1 MEAGPLSIK
10 KIFSQDRRHLV
21 PLFQRPY
28 VWDKERQWEPL
39 WEDIRVVADR
49 LACAADVKPHFLGAI
64 VLDQVLQATGKIET
78 RLVVDGQQ
86 RLTTLQIMLE
96 AFCDLCSAEG
106 LDKHH
111 KALLKLTRNDDPM
124 SEDPDEDFKVWPTN
138 QDREAFRQVMR
149 CESAADLRKMYGS
162 KPAGHPIADAY
173 LYFYAE
179 MQQWLALKTE
189 GAEDRLE
196 ALLNTMRD
204 YIRLV
209 VIDLDKDDDAQLIF
223 ETLNAR
229 GTQLLPS
236 DLVKNLLFHRAQR
249 AKKAIEP
256 LYANYWKPFDD
267 EAPYWREEIGR
278 GHAQRARIDLFLQYY
293 LTAQIKDEVP
303 VSHLY
308 VMFRDFVQSN
318 GDPEDVLRSVRH
330 YAKVYRSFWDFEEAS
345 KEQVFFARLDAQDV
359 TTAYPFL
366 LELFANGTGRAEIL
380 KVLGDVESFLVRR
393 MICQLNTR
401 GYNRLFTELL
411 KRLGNGVGPVS
422 ERVRE
427 YLLSSDADS
436 VRWPKDDEFKTA
448 WMTSPLFRALAQ
460 KRVRLVLAAIE
471 QRLRTGKTESMPLTG
486 KLTIEHILPQDWQKH
501 WPLQARQEGAEDP
514 LERRERLIHSLA
526 NLTLLTGSLNPSVS
540 NGPWESKR
548 QQIKEHSLLRLNN
561 DLCKHEVWNEDCIED
576 RGRQLFDLARAI
588 WTYPG

>member
-1 MEAGPLSIK
+1 M
-10 KIFSQDRRHLV
+10 
-21 PLFQRPY
+21 
-28 VWDKERQWEPL
+28 
-39 WEDIRVVADR
+39 
-49 LACAADVKPHFLGAI
+49 
-64 VLDQVLQATGKIET
+64 
-78 RLVVDGQQ
+78 
-86 RLTTLQIMLE
+86 
-96 AFCDLCSAEG
+96 
-106 LDKHH
+106 
-111 KALLKLTRNDDPM
+111 
-124 SEDPDEDFKVWPTN
+124 
-138 QDREAFRQVMR
+138 
-149 CESAADLRKMYGS
+149 
-162 KPAGHPIADAY
+162 
-173 LYFYAE
+173 
-179 MQQWLALKTE
+179 
-189 GAEDRLE
+189 
-196 ALLNTMRD
+196 
-204 YIRLV
+204 
-209 VIDLDKDDDAQLIF
+209 
-223 ETLNAR
+223 
-229 GTQLLPS
+229 
-236 DLVKNLLFHRAQR
+236 
-249 AKKAIEP
+249 
-256 LYANYWKPFDD
+256 
-267 EAPYWREEIGR
+267 
-278 GHAQRARIDLFLQYY
+278 
-293 LTAQIKDEVP
+293 
-303 VSHLY
+303 
-308 VMFRDFVQSN
+308 
-318 GDPEDVLRSVRH
+318 
-330 YAKVYRSFWDFEEAS
+330 
-345 KEQVFFARLDAQDV
+345 
-359 TTAYPFL
+359 
-366 LELFANGTGRAEIL
+366 
-380 KVLGDVESFLVRR
+380 GDVESFLVRR